1 MFSLLIG
8 PAVVVVLYIA
18 LRLACCGTTSRPILE
33 RGFGG
38 FARAAP
44 PRRRGKSGLCGLQQS
59 EGGSAPART
68 DSCTPLRTFWTRQ
81 VLMSVTGAGSRT

>member
-1 MFSLLIG
+1 VSANPLRGAGTTMFSLLIG
-8 PAVVVVLYIA
+8 LAVVVVLYIA
-18 LRLACCGTTSRPILE
+18 LRLARCGTTSRPILE

-59 EGGSAPART
+59 EGRSAPAPDGLLHT
-68 DSCTPLRTFWTRQ
+68 T
-81 VLMSVTGAGSRT
+81 